1 MHAKR
6 WVALVL
12 VGLGSLVLGGCP
24 IYPDS
29 RDYRVCLQSG
39 QCYSCPNEYYSSD
52 CYSYG
57 CYNDSDCPGGYQCNY
72 GECVGGTSPLPLDGG
87 SGPTCSRPTDCP
99 SGSVCGADARCHAG
113 DCSNWGCA
121 SGYQCKL
128 SGGSL
133 QCIGGGAPDGGNGD
147 GGGFNGCHND
157 AQCAASTPGAKCLNG
172 SCVAPQDQ
180 CFDTTQCPANESCV
194 AGVCTP
200 TCGGTT
206 ACPPGFQ
213 CDSRTNVCSGNASP
227 CGATGNGATC
237 SGTAVC
243 VEDHCV
249 APCGVANTCPSG
261 QVCVAGGCIPD
272 QKPQFTC
279 AKEGTQ
285 DACAAGSL
293 CIHHSCYI
301 GCSPDAGADA
311 CKNADKFNVCKS
323 VTTSNGTYSVCGS
336 SSNLGTDCD
345 PTTGKQ
351 CPNAG
356 AVCIDGFCN

>member
-6 WVALVL
+6 WVAVVL
-12 VGLGSLVLGGCP
+12 VGLGALVLGGCP
-24 IYPDS
+24 IYSES
-29 RDYRVCLQSG
+29 RDHRVCLQSG
-39 QCYSCPNEYYSSD
+39 QCYSCPNDYYSSD
-52 CYSYG
+52 CYAYG
-57 CYNDSDCPGGYQCNY
+57 CNGDYDCPTGYSCNY
-72 GECVGGTSPLPLDGG
+72 GSCNGSGAYPLPDGG
-87 SGPTCSRPTDCP
+87 SAPTCSRPTDCP
-99 SGSVCGADARCHAG
+99 SGQVCGADAQCHVG
-113 DCSNWGCA
+113 DCSNWGCT

-128 SGGSL
+128 SNGSL
-133 QCIGGGAPDGGNGD
+133 QCVGGGAPDGGNGD
-147 GGGFNGCHND
+147 GGSTFNGCHND
-157 AQCAASTPGAKCLNG
+157 AECASTPGAKCLNG
-172 SCVAPQDQ
+172 ACVAPQDQ
-180 CFDTTQCPANESCV
+180 CFDTTQCPANEQCV

-200 TCGGTT
+200 GCASGSTCPT
-206 ACPPGFQ
+206 GFS
-213 CDSRTNVCSGNASP
+213 CDPKTSVCSGNPTP
-227 CGATGNGATC
+227 CGTTADGGTC
-237 SGTAVC
+237 SGSNVC

-249 APCGVANTCPSG
+249 LPCGVASTCPSG

-285 DACAAGSL
+285 DACAAGSI

-301 GCSPDAGADA
+301 GCNADAGADA

-323 VTTSNGTYSVCGS
+323 VTTSGGTYSVCGS
-336 SSNLGTDCD
+336 SSNLGTQCD